1 MGEIIRKNKLEAMLA
16 AREARW
22 QKRMALAEKSPS
34 LISATLCV
42 PLPYRT
48 DPEMKALLMR
58 SVAAL
63 TEALRQAGMRAGEAE
78 WLDGADGPVCFL
90 PCEAEAGI
98 IKHFCVKQEESLPQ
112 GRLLDLDVTARGG
125 IPVGRAELGLPPRQC
140 FLCGRPAAE
149 CVSAARHAP
158 EEVAVF
164 VEGLRVRE
172 R

>member
-1 MGEIIRKNKLEAMLA
+1 MLT

-22 QKRMALAEKSPS
+22 QKRMELSEKSPS

-48 DPEMKALLMR
+48 EREAKTLLECSMT
-58 SVAAL
+58 AL
-63 TEALRQAGMRAGEAE
+63 TEALRQAGLRPGEAE

-90 PCEAEAGI
+90 PCEEGAEAV
-98 IKHFCVKQEESLPQ
+98 KRFCVGQEETLPQ

-125 IPVGRAELGLPPRQC
+125 TPVGRAELGLPPRKC

-158 EEVAVF
+158 EEVAAF
-164 VEGLRVRE
+164 VERLLSRE
-172 R
+172 RPAPAAEEKER